1 MANCL
6 QRPICINPV
15 FFYTFHI
22 LKPTTVNKQN
32 QGTNSYRWAILIFY
46 SLITII
52 IEIQW
57 LTFASISEAAKSF
70 YQATNLGIDFLS
82 IIYMIVFILLS
93 IPASYII
100 DTYGLKKGL
109 LIGAWLTGI
118 FGLLKAIGANNYYVV
133 LLAQTGLAVA
143 QPFILNALTKMGAKW
158 FPHNERATVAGI
170 GTLAQYIGIII
181 ALAATPYLINENT
194 EGLGISRMLF
204 IYGILSVISA
214 ALVVLFVKDP
224 PETSYINENPDL
236 RISPRQS
243 IIYILKNKD
252 MQFLIIL
259 FFIGL
264 GIFNAI
270 STCINQITPKLS
282 AEQSGLVGGIMLI
295 GGILGALVLPYWSD
309 KRKERR
315 PFIIICML
323 LLTPG
328 IIGLTIFHGFVPLLI
343 SSFVF
348 GFFIMSAGPIGF
360 QYGAEVSFPAT
371 ESISQGILLLA
382 GQISGILF
390 VYGFDLIGAT
400 TTMVI
405 FIILALANIAIS
417 FGLKE
422 SYNKII

>member
-1 MANCL
+1 MNK
-6 QRPICINPV
+6 
-15 FFYTFHI
+15 TFAT
-22 LKPTTVNKQN
+22 K
-32 QGTNSYRWAILIFY
+32 NSYRWAILIFY
-46 SLITII
+46 SLIAII

-57 LTFASISEAAKSF
+57 LTFASISEAAKAF
-70 YQATNLGIDFLS
+70 YQVSNLGIDFLS
-82 IIYMIVFILLS
+82 IIYMIVFIVLS

-133 LLAQTGLAVA
+133 LVAQTGLAVA

-170 GTLAQYIGIII
+170 GTLAQYIGIIV
-181 ALAATPYLINENT
+181 ALAVTPFLINEHIK
-194 EGLGISRMLF
+194 GFGIGRMLT

-214 ALVVLFVKDP
+214 VLVILFVKDP
-224 PETSYINENPDL
+224 PAKTEINENSEL
-236 RISPRQS
+236 RISPKRS

-252 MQFLIIL
+252 MQIMIIL

-270 STCINQITPKLS
+270 STCINQITPKLTP
-282 AEQSGLVGGIMLI
+282 EQSGLVGGIMLV
-295 GGILGALVLPYWSD
+295 GGIIGALILPYLSD
-309 KRKERR
+309 LRKKRR
-315 PFIIICML
+315 PFIILCMV

-328 IIGLTIFHGFVPLLI
+328 IVGLTFFHGFTPLLI

-360 QYGAEVSFPAT
+360 QYGAEVSYPAT

-382 GQISGILF
+382 GQISGIVF
-390 VYGFDLIGAT
+390 VYGLDLIGAST
-400 TTMVI
+400 AMFI
-405 FIILALANIAIS
+405 FMILALFNVGLS
-417 FGLKE
+417 FRLKE
-422 SYNKII
+422 SYDKIN